1 MERIVGFFNSNL
13 SEGVKGP
20 CHMIFTWCK
29 LQTYLVS
36 HFCLKVSALKL
47 QLRWLN
53 RTSLSYNTFILLL
66 LILIPIPSGAESTAL
81 YKAKHPNILNIC
93 ANHPNNILNICAN
106 HPNILNICANSPKS
120 GISVLFERIMRLDKI
135 QL

>member
-1 MERIVGFFNSNL
+1 MSHDF
-13 SEGVKGP
+13 
-20 CHMIFTWCK
+20 HMVQTSDIFSAK
-29 LQTYLVS
+29 VS

-47 QLRWLN
+47 LLRWLN

-66 LILIPIPSGAESTAL
+66 LFLIPIPSGAESTAL
-81 YKAKHPNILNIC
+81 YSAKHPNILNICANHPNILNIC
-93 ANHPNNILNICAN
+93 ANHPNNILRICAN